1 MLRRNSSTKAN
12 LHGSEIMKSMLVDD
26 LEDTEGIVL
35 CFGLHTIARQDYWFL
50 DCATALFLL
59 IGDLADM

>member
-1 MLRRNSSTKAN
+1 
-12 LHGSEIMKSMLVDD
+12 MLVDD